1 MACVNSCNKSA
12 IVIVQDNEGFY
23 RPQINTDICVNCG
36 LCVKAC
42 PVINPPKET
51 YKPSTVYAAW
61 HLNEC
66 VRNESSSGG
75 AFSALAETILEQ
87 GGIVCGAAYV
97 DGITIQHCIIEQKED
112 LYKLRLSKYA
122 QSQIG
127 LVFKEIKRE
136 LINGRK
142 VLFCG
147 TPCQAAGIRKYLV
160 KDYENL
166 VICDFICHG
175 TPSIKMLQKWV
186 QWIEK
191 RYGEITHL
199 NFRSKIKGWYD
210 ALRVATLKN
219 GKKVVMRGKND
230 AYWVGFSSN
239 NNLQESCYN
248 CQFVGI
254 ERNSDITIAD
264 FWGIGKQI
272 PFGNIDEIEKGIS
285 CIIINS
291 SKGNNIVEESKN
303 KMATL
308 ERTIEE
314 VLQGNQ
320 TMLKPCKRPDSRNSI
335 YADIESLNYEE
346 FRQKYLSPSRKMK
359 LVKIWREYV
368 PSSIVKR
375 IRTRDQK

>member
-1 MACVNSCNKSA
+1 MACVNSCNKGA
-12 IVIVQDNEGFY
+12 ISIIQDKEGFY
-23 RPQINTDICVNCG
+23 RPLINTDNCVNCG
-36 LCVKAC
+36 LCAKTC
-42 PVINPPKET
+42 PVINPSKQA
-51 YKPSTVYAAW
+51 YKPSKIYAAW
-61 HLNEC
+61 HLNGN

-75 AFSALAETILEQ
+75 AFSALAESIIEQ
-87 GGIVCGAAYV
+87 GGIVCGAAYIN
-97 DGITIQHCIIEQKED
+97 GINIQHCIIEQKEE
-112 LYKLRLSKYA
+112 LHKLRLSKYA

-127 LVFKEIKRE
+127 LIFKEIKRE
-136 LINGRK
+136 LANGRK

-147 TPCQAAGIRKYLV
+147 TPCQAAGLRKYIV

-166 VICDFICHG
+166 IICDFICHG
-175 TPSIKMLQKWV
+175 TPSIKMLQTWV
-186 QWIEK
+186 QWIER
-191 RYGEITHL
+191 RYGAVKHI

-219 GKKVVMRGKND
+219 GQKVVMRGKND
-230 AYWVGFSSN
+230 AYWVGFSNN

-254 ERNSDITIAD
+254 ERNSDVTIAD

-272 PFGNIDEIEKGIS
+272 PFGNKDEIEKGIS
-285 CIIINS
+285 CIIINT
-291 SKGNNIVEESKN
+291 SKGNDIVEKSKD
-303 KMATL
+303 KMVII

-314 VLQGNQ
+314 VLRGNQ
-320 TMLKPCKRPDSRNSI
+320 TMLKPCKRPNSRDSI
-335 YADIESLNYEE
+335 YKDIDNLKYEE